1 MDRVRDEKRVHG
13 LFYAACFV
21 ITQYLLDTDY
31 KKRSEPKT
39 LLTPNGLTNL
49 GGIKI
54 KIKK

>member
-1 MDRVRDEKRVHG
+1 MGRVRDGRRVHG

-39 LLTPNGLTNL
+39 LLTPNGLTKI

-54 KIKK
+54 KK

>member
-1 MDRVRDEKRVHG
+1 MGRVKDGRRVHG

-39 LLTPNGLTNL
+39 LLTPNGLTKI

-54 KIKK
+54 KK